1 MVFQITD
8 DRKQMT
14 EDKGKKVSGWEG
26 EKVRIYPNFEIRI
39 RITFNLLP
47 INYRPFFNL

>member
-26 EKVRIYPNFEIRI
+26 ENISEFRNPNSYY
-39 RITFNLLP
+39 L
-47 INYRPFFNL
+47 